1 MQCEPSIPSSHLN
14 LKLKN
19 LKKEELVSFVMKN
32 GQLTLIVLDQGGL
45 NRCCE
50 DSSEQKLQVR
60 KEISFIVMVTN
71 MSVQNSRNYYTVG
84 CHMICLLFVITNL
97 ATFDLRKQVLKIKLT
112 LTRKCLLG
120 NSMIIK
126 FKIFER
132 KNMAFVDLLN
142 DSNHLST
149 KFIVEPVFTSSN
161 SLQGHLEIHKQNNEE
176 L

>member
-45 NRCCE
+45 NQCCE

-71 MSVQNSRNYYTVG
+71 MSCKTLG
-84 CHMICLLFVITNL
+84 TITQW
-97 ATFDLRKQVLKIKLT
+97 AVT
-112 LTRKCLLG
+112 
-120 NSMIIK
+120 
-126 FKIFER
+126 
-132 KNMAFVDLLN
+132 
-142 DSNHLST
+142 
-149 KFIVEPVFTSSN
+149 
-161 SLQGHLEIHKQNNEE
+161 
-176 L
+176 